1 MIQLS
6 ALKRLCALTVIGL
19 SVTGC
24 TTLNNLGNSV
34 WSGTEKVAS
43 TSYDKVAS
51 LFRTAP
57 KTDTGGLYVGSDA
70 TLNSAILAR
79 RLVTQANVYNYRP
92 KSTRPEERLLHVQ
105 PRPQLRGQ
113 YSVPRS
119 HIVMDKT
126 HMGNVAKTPTP
137 IYQGYEAFEQN
148 EVPMTQQNEE
158 PGLSYVRVAGGV
170 SMADFEKC
178 AQAAGGYFEQT
189 QTGYIPNKGFDR
201 CMRQKGYMSEDEA
214 EARFALIE
222 SSSQYRNGFAP

>member
-6 ALKRLCALTVIGL
+6 ALKRLCALTVLGL

-34 WSGTEKVAS
+34 WSSTEKVAS

-137 IYQGYEAFEQN
+137 IYQGYEA
-148 EVPMTQQNEE
+148 
-158 PGLSYVRVAGGV
+158 
-170 SMADFEKC
+170 
-178 AQAAGGYFEQT
+178 YFEQT